1 MGSADGES
9 VEDRVTLSTGQT
21 VALPLTTEAAMTAVV
36 FSAALDPVRALLPS
50 GLSPVRVGPQSA
62 AVTFLSVEYHSIDG
76 GSLEPYNEFGVLIPS
91 TRPSSRSA
99 PVLSRLPGGVGGYV
113 QSLPVT
119 TEPARALGDEIW
131 GYPKVVGEIDIT
143 EIGQHRRTSVTIDGE
158 EFLTV
163 EIDRPPRFSHTIS
176 TTTESY
182 TVRDGTVLR
191 EPLSFT
197 GEMSVRPPSTRAS
210 YTLGESA
217 EKLRDLDIGKW
228 ALVRLYGTGSFVIHP
243 GIPI

>member
-1 MGSADGES
+1 MRTADGES
-9 VEDRVTLSTGQT
+9 VEDHVTLSTGQT

-50 GLSPVRVGPQSA
+50 GLSPVRVGLRTA
-62 AVTFLSVEYHSIDG
+62 AVTFLSVEYHSVG
-76 GSLEPYNEFGVLIPS
+76 RGSLEPYNEFGVLIPA
-91 TRPSSRSA
+91 TRPSSRSV

-131 GYPKVVGEIDIT
+131 GYPKVVGEIDVT
-143 EIGQHRRTSVTIDGE
+143 EVGQRRRTSVTIDGD
-158 EFLTV
+158 EFITV
-163 EIDRPPRFSHTIS
+163 ETDRSPRFGHTIS
-176 TTTESY
+176 ATTESY

-197 GEMSVRPPSTRAS
+197 GEMGVRPPSTRAS
-210 YTLGESA
+210 YTLGERA
-217 EKLRDLDIGKW
+217 EKLRDLDIGER
-228 ALVRLYGTGSFVIHP
+228 ALVRWYGTGTFVIHS
-243 GIPI
+243 GTPI